1 MCLNTTIVP
10 VTLEKLLI
18 LGGQELGT
26 YNEKIEVIDLSTND
40 SHRIGPDIDTSIP
53 LQSTPSSIMSESV
66 YMFLNEKQLVAINLT
81 TFSWEKIRI
90 EIQT

>member
-40 SHRIGPDIDTSIP
+40 SRRIGPDIDTSIP

-90 EIQT
+90 EIQS